1 MKKPVSAGH
10 ESDGKKPWKLTK
22 IFMVLFVAAVIFGGG
37 IAVGRG
43 NIRIG
48 GLSPSG
54 NNADLSN
61 QLDYSSVNAVYKLLK
76 TDYDGSLDTTKL
88 IDGAKSGLVASIG
101 DPYTEYFDPTDAKAF
116 NNELSGSITGIGAEL
131 GADDSGNIE
140 IVSPLSGYPAA
151 AAGLQPKD
159 LITAINGISTSG
171 LSVDDAVLKIR
182 GAVGTKVTLT
192 IVRGSAAPMN
202 VVITRQTI
210 TIPSVTWSEANNI
223 GYLKIS
229 QFTNDTV
236 GLAQKAAT
244 EFKAKGVKG
253 VVLDLRGNPGGYL
266 SGAVNVSSLWLNQ
279 GQTVVSERRGSTVI
293 DTETATGT
301 NTLKGLP
308 TIVLIDGGSAS
319 ASEITAGALHD
330 NHDATLVGVQS
341 FGKGSVQEVENLP
354 DGSEVKITIAHWYTP
369 DGVNINKKGLTPDTV
384 ISNNGA
390 ATGTD
395 PQLDKANALVQAQI
409 GS

>member
-1 MKKPVSAGH
+1 MNATSPTTSPGNKPSHTPGPWRVEQFRERWLILAPAGH
-10 ESDGKKPWKLTK
+10 PAPLATVHS
-22 IFMVLFVAAVIFGGG
+22 
-37 IAVGRG
+37 
-43 NIRIG
+43 
-48 GLSPSG
+48 
-54 NNADLSN
+54 
-61 QLDYSSVNAVYKLLK
+61 
-76 TDYDGSLDTTKL
+76 DYDHLRATSPANAAL
-88 IDGAKSGLVASIG
+88 I
-101 DPYTEYFDPTDAKAF
+101 
-116 NNELSGSITGIGAEL
+116 
-131 GADDSGNIE
+131 
-140 IVSPLSGYPAA
+140 AA
-151 AAGLQPKD
+151 APRML
-159 LITAINGISTSG
+159 
-171 LSVDDAVLKIR
+171 DALRVAR
-182 GAVGTKVTLT
+182 
-192 IVRGSAAPMN
+192 
-202 VVITRQTI
+202 
-210 TIPSVTWSEANNI
+210 
-223 GYLKIS
+223 
-229 QFTNDTV
+229 
-236 GLAQKAAT
+236 LA
-244 EFKAKGVKG
+244 
-253 VVLDLRGNPGGYL
+253 LRGNPGGYL

-354 DGSEVKITIAHWYTP
+354 DGSEVKITIAHWNTP